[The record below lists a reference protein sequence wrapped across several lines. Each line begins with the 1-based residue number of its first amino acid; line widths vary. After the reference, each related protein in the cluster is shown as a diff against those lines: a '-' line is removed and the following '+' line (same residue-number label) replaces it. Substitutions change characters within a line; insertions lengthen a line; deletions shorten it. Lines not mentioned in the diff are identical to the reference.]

1 MHRNALVVAVGTLLA
16 ACSPAPG
23 PQSID
28 GQSTVAPSAVASAS
42 AAVGNQAEEEAAVL
56 AATDQFMKAISSN
69 DLAGM
74 AAMQTS
80 DGMTYVA
87 LLEDG
92 KEPEIVGRPSSYW
105 VDSSRAGGPPM
116 RERYWSPT
124 VLVRGPMAMVWAPYE
139 FRDDGKVS
147 HCGVDMFSFIKR
159 DGAWR
164 VANMMWT
171 VEPKACAQL
180 MPADTSVIRPADGP

>member
-28 GQSTVAPSAVASAS
+28 GQPTAAPSAAAS
-42 AAVGNQAEEEAAVL
+42 AAEPAGHQSGEEAAVL

-92 KEPEIVGRPSSYW
+92 KAPEIVGRPNAYW

-171 VEPKACAQL
+171 VEPKACAEL
-180 MPADTSVIRPADGP
+180 MPADTSIIRPAD